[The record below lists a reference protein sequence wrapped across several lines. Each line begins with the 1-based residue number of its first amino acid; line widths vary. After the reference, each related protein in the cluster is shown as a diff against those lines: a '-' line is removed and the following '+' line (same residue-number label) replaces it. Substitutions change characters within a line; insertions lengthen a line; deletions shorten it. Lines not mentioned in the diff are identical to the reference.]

1 MKKSTLTLFVAIV
14 ATVSTSSL
22 ALASRAFAQ
31 HDPMPHA
38 AMQHGDMK
46 MGMSGMMSLKQ
57 LSGQQFDIA
66 FLSQMIPHHQGAVKM
81 SQDALPTL
89 KNEHVKKHA
98 QKIIADQKKEIAEM
112 QSLLRNDYK
121 TKPSSDQMILMKN
134 DMQAMMA
141 MKMAGDRAFLQM
153 MIPHHQG
160 ANEMSRLALQKS
172 KSSKIRSLAQR
183 ILKAQTA
190 EIKDFQNLL
199 KSGNLAGA

>member
-1 MKKSTLTLFVAIV
+1 MKKRTITLFVASV
-14 ATVSTSSL
+14 ATASTTAL
-22 ALASRAFAQ
+22 TLASRAFAQ
-31 HDPMPHA
+31 HDSMPM
-38 AMQHGDMK
+38 QRGDMK
-46 MGMSGMMSLKQ
+46 MGMSGMMALKQ

-89 KNEHVKKHA
+89 KNAHVRKHA
-98 QKIIADQKKEIAEM
+98 QNIIAAQKKEIAEM
-112 QSLLRNDYK
+112 ESLLQKEYK
-121 TKPSSDQMILMKN
+121 TQPSSEQMDMMKA

-199 KSGNLAGA
+199 KSGNLTGA